1 MRRIAATLVVL
12 LLASTAFAKG
22 KPRVTVQV
30 VETETSERQYTRT
43 VAGTA
48 GVSKTS
54 CNSSESQT
62 VSATSRGRTVSGAV
76 DTNSTSNC
84 TTVSRPA
91 TPPSTQVRSVRQEN
105 VQAIMADGTHVTLW
119 CQAGLRK
126 CVSLQPGTYSAEID
140 GNTVWMYV
148 RELSGK
154 ERKIKYKAVSVDSG
168 TASSRGEGGGSAI
181 QALVGS

>member
-1 MRRIAATLVVL
+1 MRRISATLVVL
-12 LLASTAFAKG
+12 FLAGAAFAKE

-48 GVSKTS
+48 GVSTTS
-54 CNSSESQT
+54 CNTSGNQT
-62 VSATSRGRTVSGAV
+62 VYGTSRGSTVQGAV
-76 DTNSTSNC
+76 DTNSSTTC
-84 TTVSRPA
+84 TTTSRPA
-91 TPPSTQVRSVRQEN
+91 TPPSTQVRSIKQQH

-126 CVSLQPGTYSAEID
+126 CVSLEPGHYSAEVD
-140 GNTVWMYV
+140 GNTVWVYV

-154 ERKIKYKAVSVDSG
+154 ERKIKYKAVSVESD
-168 TASSRGEGGGSAI
+168 TTSSKSEGGA
-181 QALVGS
+181 